1 MNADYARTVQL
12 LLAVAPAIFSS
23 PVFAMKGGTAIN
35 LFVQDMPR
43 LSVDIDVVFVPH
55 ESPRDPDGHFK
66 FLHLWPGQIP
76 PGQDSEECLSVG

>member
-1 MNADYARTVQL
+1 MNAEYARTVQL

-43 LSVDIDVVFVPH
+43 LSVDIDVVRISAH
-55 ESPRDPDGHFK
+55 RDRRFRDRDRTFRLMMTAHF
-66 FLHLWPGQIP
+66 G
-76 PGQDSEECLSVG
+76 

>member
-1 MNADYARTVQL
+1 MNAEYARTVQL

-55 ESPRDPDGHFK
+55 ESPRDEA
-66 FLHLWPGQIP
+66 LLAIR
-76 PGQDSEECLSVG
+76 

>member
-35 LFVQDMPR
+35 SARGDEHRAAMVGWAGRTADRPPCPGFLRFSQSPP
-43 LSVDIDVVFVPH
+43 VP
-55 ESPRDPDGHFK
+55 
-66 FLHLWPGQIP
+66 LAAA
-76 PGQDSEECLSVG
+76 